1 MSGYFC
7 IRIFLGSGLTCVN
20 IIFWYPAVG
29 AIHLVRIIMWS
40 GSTCSQDHPVR
51 MMHLY
56 IVQTD
61 VVQDRFLLFFYALMH
76 IYETT
81 YVHLCI
87 KDEQVQ
93 KHRGHI

>member
-1 MSGYFC
+1 
-7 IRIFLGSGLTCVN
+7 
-20 IIFWYPAVG
+20 
-29 AIHLVRIIMWS
+29 
-40 GSTCSQDHPVR
+40 

-61 VVQDRFLLFFYALMH
+61 VVQDRFLLFVYALMH

-87 KDEQVQ
+87 KDKQVRE
-93 KHRGHI
+93 HRGHI

>member
-1 MSGYFC
+1 
-7 IRIFLGSGLTCVN
+7 
-20 IIFWYPAVG
+20 
-29 AIHLVRIIMWS
+29 
-40 GSTCSQDHPVR
+40 

-61 VVQDRFLLFFYALMH
+61 VVQDRFLLFVYALMH
-76 IYETT
+76 TYETT

-93 KHRGHI
+93 KHRGQFRTCSVLFIK